1 MPDFFTLYL
10 VVLLLG
16 LSHAVL
22 WAAIVYRYPD
32 LGGARFWLCGAIV
45 PIFGGAILA
54 TQGNDGLL
62 AQTVLGNAF
71 TIAGFYLCLMGVRRF
86 HGDPTRW
93 RSCSALLAL
102 SVVAMA
108 ATFRTWYG
116 FNPLYTLLQALPLL
130 LTAGYLLNHRHR
142 DLGAIIAAIGLL
154 LAALA
159 HLTVAGLFTARLAG
173 SEIEIPVARLAAADL
188 LVLMFSATLWN
199 FGFIVLSVDRL
210 RSELA
215 RLAAEDD
222 LTGLPNRRSFL
233 TGLEAALADGGA
245 PVSLL
250 LFDLDRFKA
259 INDSYGHAAGD
270 AALSHVARTFEGCA
284 AFGRRTTFA
293 RLGGDEFVILL
304 PGATADEAI
313 RTAERIGALLRARP
327 LTWHGDALPLTLS
340 IGIACKAQDHAL
352 EASGLIE
359 LADKALYHSKRKGKD
374 TYTLLHALPSR
385 EPPPRDEL
393 DAAMLLPGLGEIR
406 PRGA

>member
-32 LGGARFWLCGAIV
+32 LKGARFWLCGAIT
-45 PIFGGAILA
+45 PIFGGAVLA

-62 AQTVLGNAF
+62 VQTVVGNAF
-71 TIAGFYLCLMGVRRF
+71 TIGGFYLCLMGVRRF

-93 RSCSALLAL
+93 RSCCALLAV
-102 SVVAMA
+102 SIVAMV
-108 ATFRTWYG
+108 ATFRAWYG
-116 FNPLYTLLQALPLL
+116 FNPLYTFLQALPLL

-142 DLGAIIAAIGLL
+142 DLGAVIASIGLI
-154 LAALA
+154 LAALM
-159 HLTVAGLFTARLAG
+159 HLAMAGLFTVRLAG
-173 SEIEIPVARLAAADL
+173 GEIEIPVARLAAADL
-188 LVLMFSATLWN
+188 LVLMFSATIWN
-199 FGFIVLSVDRL
+199 FGFIVLGVDRL
-210 RSELA
+210 RSELV

-233 TGLEAALADGGA
+233 QRLDAALAGGEA
-245 PVSLL
+245 PLSLL

-259 INDSYGHAAGD
+259 INDGYGHAAGD
-270 AALSHVARTFEGCA
+270 AALSHVARTFHGYA
-284 AFGRRTTFA
+284 ASGGATTFA

-304 PGATADEAI
+304 PGAAADEAT
-313 RTAERIGALLRARP
+313 RTAEHIGALLRANP
-327 LTWHGDALPLTLS
+327 LAWKGDALPLSLS
-340 IGIACKAQDHAL
+340 IGIACKAPGHAL
-352 EASGLIE
+352 EAGGLIE

-374 TYTLLHALPSR
+374 TYTLLSSLPSR
-385 EPPPRDEL
+385 GPSPRDDRERP
-393 DAAMLLPGLGEIR
+393 MLVPRLGEIR